1 MTDSSHNLPEEC
13 ELLAPQGLIDDLRSL
28 HAAGDVPRSVD
39 EAVLTAV
46 RPWFIRQR
54 RRRLILR
61 FTIIGAGA
69 AAAGILLLAT
79 FLPPGVLSRTRSALR
94 PASDAY
100 VEAPP
105 AQIGTASDVPSNRVA
120 PASAAVRGRV
130 TILDA
135 FALARHL
142 KAGDAMQAE
151 WDTNHDG
158 VVDRKDVDALA
169 MAAVR
174 VVGGS

>member
-1 MTDSSHNLPEEC
+1 MTDSYHNLPEEC
-13 ELLAPQGLIDDLRSL
+13 ELLAPQGLIDDLRAL

-79 FLPPGVLSRTRSALR
+79 FLPPGVLSRTRSAL
-94 PASDAY
+94 PPQFDAY
-100 VEAPP
+100 VQAPP
-105 AQIGTASDVPSNRVA
+105 AQVGPASEVPADRVA
-120 PASAAVRGRV
+120 PPSAAVRGRV

-142 KAGDAMQAE
+142 KAGDAVQAE
-151 WDTNHDG
+151 WDMNHDG
-158 VVDRKDVDALA
+158 VVDRRDVDALA

-174 VVGGS
+174 VEGGS